1 MSNDIIE
8 TAAAAGNFKTLA
20 SALRDAD
27 LVNTLKG
34 AGPYTV
40 FAPTDAAFAKL
51 PKAEIESLLK
61 DKEKLKGI
69 LLFHVLPG
77 SYPSSA
83 VNKMHDGDK
92 VKTVSGKEF
101 TLGLKNNVVTVNGAV
116 VSKTDIQASNG
127 VIRLAVEHRLRE
139 RTERHEL
146 HVRPA
151 GPRDGSLH
159 QLARDSLAAERLRYV
174 GVIEDHELPVRSRRE
189 RQLGQA
195 LPFSLDEEGA
205 SMLLLLDLNGNLFWR
220 HDEPS

>member
-1 MSNDIIE
+1 MTNDIIE
-8 TAAAAGNFKTLA
+8 TATAAGNFKTLA
-20 SALRDAD
+20 SALREAG

-77 SYPSSA
+77 SLSA
-83 VNKMHDGDK
+83 AAVGKMHDGDK

-101 TLGLKNNVVTVNGAV
+101 TLGLKDNLVTVNGAL

-127 VIRLAVEHRLRE
+127 VIHAID
-139 RTERHEL
+139 T
-146 HVRPA
+146 
-151 GPRDGSLH
+151 
-159 QLARDSLAAERLRYV
+159 
-174 GVIEDHELPVRSRRE
+174 VIMP
-189 RQLGQA
+189 
-195 LPFSLDEEGA
+195 
-205 SMLLLLDLNGNLFWR
+205 N
-220 HDEPS
+220 